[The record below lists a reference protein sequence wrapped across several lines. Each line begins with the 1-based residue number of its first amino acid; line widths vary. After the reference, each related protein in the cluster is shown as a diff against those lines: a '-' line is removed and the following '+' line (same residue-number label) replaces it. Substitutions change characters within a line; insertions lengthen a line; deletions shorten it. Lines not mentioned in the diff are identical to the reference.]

1 MIGAIIGDVIGSRHE
16 FSHIKTKDF
25 ELLDLNHNFYTDDT
39 LMTLAIGK
47 AVLEAE
53 SDFEMLEIKAK
64 EQMLDIGRR
73 YPSGYGT
80 LFNQWLKSDNPK
92 PYNSFGNGAAMSVSP
107 CGFAYETL
115 EEVKKAAF
123 AVTKVTHN
131 HPEGLKAGEAI
142 AVAIFHL
149 RQGVSKYE
157 LRKLMQPYYNLYRN
171 LDEIRPRYHFTEDA
185 RYTVPQAILS
195 FLESTDFE
203 DAIRNAVS
211 LGGDAD
217 TLAAITGS
225 LAEAYYGIPGQLYK
239 QVEPYIYED
248 EHLKIIDDFYKKYP
262 MIETSDI
269 FYDEPLVFER
279 KR

>member
-1 MIGAIIGDVIGSRHE
+1 
-16 FSHIKTKDF
+16 
-25 ELLDLNHNFYTDDT
+25 
-39 LMTLAIGK
+39 MTLAIGK
-47 AVLEAE
+47 AVLEAGT
-53 SDFEMLEIKAK
+53 DFGLLEIKAK
-64 EQMLDIGRR
+64 EHMLDIGRR

-80 LFNQWLKSDNPK
+80 LFNQWLKSENPE
-92 PYNSFGNGAAMSVSP
+92 PYNSFGNGAAMRVSA
-107 CGFAYETL
+107 CGFAYESL
-115 EEVKKAAF
+115 EEVKKAAY

-142 AVAIFHL
+142 AVAIYHL
-149 RQGVSKYE
+149 RKGVSKYD
-157 LRKLMQPYYNLYRN
+157 LRKLIQPYYNLYRN
-171 LDEIRPRYHFTEDA
+171 LEEIRPRYRFTEDA
-185 RYTVPQAILS
+185 RYTVPQALLS

-225 LAEAYYGIPGQLYK
+225 LAEAYYGIPSKLYK

-262 MIETSDI
+262 MIETSDS
-269 FYDEPLVFER
+269 FYDEPLIFNR
-279 KR
+279 F